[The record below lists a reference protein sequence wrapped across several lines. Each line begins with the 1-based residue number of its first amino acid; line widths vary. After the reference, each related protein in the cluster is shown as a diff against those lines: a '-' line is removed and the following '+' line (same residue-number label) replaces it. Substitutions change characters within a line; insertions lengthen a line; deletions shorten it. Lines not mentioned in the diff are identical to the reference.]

1 MKKKGGYLAALFL
14 WMADMI
20 KLRTILSRLAG
31 IMAATVAV
39 LLWSMK
45 PVYVQQLKPVLSSEQ
60 IFFLAGMIAAATSTI
75 IWLCRIRQTGWTI
88 FRLTSLSGLCIGL
101 WYWAFYKALSGNVP
115 AQATII
121 AFTWPL
127 LGILAIRRF
136 APALHRPLRIWEYPL
151 LVLAFIGA
159 AITASG
165 NSEEYHLLLYAALAA
180 VSAGLYL
187 PFALRAIALVEPIT
201 RSRVS
206 ASFHVISL
214 LNLVALIVGTC
225 LLAMGG
231 HQLLPLVNLTVGH
244 WLILALIGIA
254 TYLLSEILWCWGL
267 SIANSTSV
275 AAVAFFSP
283 VLSVIWLR
291 TFFAADVPGTA
302 WIGLALVLAAN
313 LALHFN
319 VVASLLHRLRPLKGQ
334 TEQS

>member
-1 MKKKGGYLAALFL
+1 MMKLKTALS
-14 WMADMI
+14 
-20 KLRTILSRLAG
+20 KLAG
-31 IMAATVAV
+31 AMAAMVAV

-60 IFFLAGMIAAATSTI
+60 IFFLAGMIAAATSII
-75 IWLCRIRQTGWTI
+75 IWLCRIRQTATILRSDKCWTI
-88 FRLTSLSGLCIGL
+88 FRLASLSGLCIGV
-101 WYWAFYKALSGNVP
+101 WYWAFYKALSGDVP

-136 APALHRPLRIWEYPL
+136 APALHRPLHIWEYPL
-151 LVLAFIGA
+151 LGLAFIGA

-165 NSEEYHLLLYAALAA
+165 NSGQYHLMLYAALAA
-180 VSAGLYL
+180 VGAGLYL

-214 LNLVALIVGTC
+214 LNLVALTVGAC
-225 LLAMGG
+225 LLALGG
-231 HQLLPLVNLTVGH
+231 HQLLPLANLATGH

-267 SIANSTSV
+267 SIASSTSV

-291 TFFAADVPGTA
+291 TFFATDVPGTA
-302 WIGLALVLAAN
+302 WLGLALVLAAN
-313 LALHFN
+313 LALHFD
-319 VVASLLHRLRPLKGQ
+319 VMTSLLRRLRPLKRQ
-334 TEQS
+334 TEQG